1 MSLLRESRSKT
12 NMEFERDP
20 NRKRKTKEIKETPL
34 SEPKSTFNLDE
45 FSKQKKTT
53 VQNEIKD
60 ESSQSKTVG
69 RPRKNK
75 VYSTIR
81 LQKYNVNRIN
91 ALQNTLEFETQDDL
105 VASLLDRLENQIEP
119 EQRTMFEM
127 YMKTYESRD
136 RKKKQK

>member
-1 MSLLRESRSKT
+1 
-12 NMEFERDP
+12 MEFERDP
-20 NRKRKTKEIKETPL
+20 NRKRKTKEIK
-34 SEPKSTFNLDE
+34 DE
-45 FSKQKKTT
+45 A
-53 VQNEIKD
+53 
-60 ESSQSKTVG
+60 SQSKTVG

>member
-1 MSLLRESRSKT
+1 MSFLNKRRPLSRTKSKTSLL
-12 NMEFERDP
+12 NQ
-20 NRKRKTKEIKETPL
+20 
-34 SEPKSTFNLDE
+34 
-45 FSKQKKTT
+45 KQLAG
-53 VQNEIKD
+53 QE
-60 ESSQSKTVG
+60 
-69 RPRKNK
+69 KNK